1 MSSWT
6 GIVQNRAWLS
16 IELWSCVIALISNRG
31 NWHRVPSAS
40 GLAQYDVS
48 HTKRPIAVSSSADLA
63 AGIRRVKGVKKIGVH
78 LGNWLTAE
86 QAVDGDKAFYGAL
99 IFVDFQISRPILD
112 ITALAMNNRL
122 LQASLSRREIG

>member
-1 MSSWT
+1 MVLRYRSHLESRQLAPGT
-6 GIVQNRAWLS
+6 
-16 IELWSCVIALISNRG
+16 ISP
-31 NWHRVPSAS
+31 V
-40 GLAQYDVS
+40 LAQYDVS

-63 AGIRRVKGVKKIGVH
+63 AGIRRVKGVKKIGVR